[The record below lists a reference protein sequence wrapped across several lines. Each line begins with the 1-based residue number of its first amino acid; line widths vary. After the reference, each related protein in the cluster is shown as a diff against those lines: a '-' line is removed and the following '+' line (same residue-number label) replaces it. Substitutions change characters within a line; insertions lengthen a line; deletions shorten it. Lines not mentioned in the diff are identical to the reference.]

1 MKEKEVFR
9 TKYDYR
15 DKVIINNI
23 NEYLELLKDCNI
35 NEINR
40 KMMSFNIKVDD
51 FIYDMNEHYD
61 SNNEFMFRHIYRSCK
76 IKKDRSIKRYKVQ
89 VGIVDY
95 KLREK
100 IINTF
105 PREFDLHS
113 SDYKNVRVDRL
124 ENFEEYYKEY
134 SEYFKNNKS

>member
-1 MKEKEVFR
+1 
-9 TKYDYR
+9 
-15 DKVIINNI
+15 
-23 NEYLELLKDCNI
+23 
-35 NEINR
+35 
-40 KMMSFNIKVDD
+40 MSFNIKVDD

-76 IKKDRSIKRYKVQ
+76 IKKDGSIKRYKVQ

-100 IINTF
+100 IINTY

>member
-1 MKEKEVFR
+1 MKKKETFR
-9 TKYDYR
+9 SKYDSR
-15 DKVIINNI
+15 DKIIINNV

-40 KMMSFNIKVDD
+40 KMMSFDIKVDD
-51 FIYDMNEHYD
+51 FIYDMYEHYD

-76 IKKDRSIKRYKVQ
+76 IKKDGSIKRYKVQ

-105 PREFDLHS
+105 PRDFDINIS
-113 SDYKNVRVDRL
+113 SYK
-124 ENFEEYYKEY
+124 
-134 SEYFKNNKS
+134 S